1 MRKLDSVC
9 PDVIVIGAG
18 LGGLCLAQ
26 GLRRAGIGVAVYER
40 DAAVDA
46 RAQGHRLHLDWRGRR
61 ALAESLPPQLFSLIG
76 AIAGRPAPVVHG
88 FDAQLSPTGVF
99 TLDEPAPEQSV
110 GAEVMPA
117 HTVIDRRILRSI
129 LLSGLGDVVH
139 FGRRCVGYVSEKGGV
154 TAQFADGG
162 QVRGTVLVAAD
173 GVGSAIRGVR
183 LPQARVVDTRTRL
196 IYGRVPLTPELRR
209 ALPPTMFGVFNSVVD
224 PDRRFVGIAPVQYR
238 EPPATAAARLAPG
251 LRLGAVA
258 DTLAVLFGCHVD
270 RLPLGDN
277 DLRSTDGPQLRNLVL
292 GQLSGWHPLVTRIV
306 GSWIPSSVYPIVV
319 RSSVPVAS
327 WPSSTV
333 TLLGDAIHA
342 MSPAAGAGAN
352 MALRDAAALA
362 AALAAATDQDSL
374 LDAIRDYER
383 DMLDEGFAMVRLSAA
398 NGTKTLGADPLPS

>member
-1 MRKLDSVC
+1 MNKLGSVC

-26 GLRRAGIGVAVYER
+26 GLRRAGIGVAVYEQ
-40 DAAVDA
+40 DGAAGA

-61 ALAESLPPQLFSLIG
+61 ALAETLPPQLFSLIG
-76 AIAGRPAPVVHG
+76 AIAGRPAPVVRG
-88 FDAQLSPTGVF
+88 FDAQLSPTGLF
-99 TLDEPAPEQSV
+99 TLDEPAPGQSV

-117 HTVIDRRILRSI
+117 HTVIDRRILRRI
-129 LLSGLGDVVH
+129 LLSGLDDAVH
-139 FGRRCVGYVSEKGGV
+139 FGRRCVGYVTENGSV
-154 TAQFADGG
+154 TARFADGRQACG
-162 QVRGTVLVAAD
+162 AVLVAAD
-173 GVGSAIRGVR
+173 GVGSVIREVR

-209 ALPPTMFGVFNSVVD
+209 TLPPVMFSVFNSVVD

-238 EPPATAAARLAPG
+238 EPPAAAAARLTPG
-251 LRLGAVA
+251 LRLGSVT
-258 DTLAVLFGCHVD
+258 DTLAVLFGCHAD

-277 DLRSTDGPQLRNLVL
+277 DFRSADGLRLRNLVFD
-292 GQLSGWHPLVTRIV
+292 QLSGWHPLVTRIV
-306 GSWIPSSVYPIVV
+306 GGWIPSSVYPIVV
-319 RSSVPVAS
+319 RSSVPVAP

-362 AALAAATDQDSL
+362 SALAAATDQDSL

-383 DMLDEGFAMVRLSAA
+383 DMVDEGFAMVRLSAA

>member
-40 DAAVDA
+40 DAAVA
-46 RAQGHRLHLDWRGRR
+46 VRAQGHRLHLDWRGRR

-88 FDAQLSPTGVF
+88 FDAQLSSTGVF
-99 TLDEPAPEQSV
+99 TLDEPAPGQSA

-154 TAQFADGG
+154 TARFADGG
-162 QVRGTVLVAAD
+162 QARGTVLVAAD
-173 GVGSAIRGVR
+173 GVGSAIRRVR

-270 RLPLGDN
+270 RLPLGGN
-277 DLRSTDGPQLRNLVL
+277 DLRSAAGPQLRNLVL
-292 GQLSGWHPLVTRIV
+292 GGLSGWHPLVTRIV

-319 RSSVPVAS
+319 RSSVPAAP

-362 AALAAATDQDSL
+362 TALAAATDRDSL